1 LLASEYSLDFTLPPD
16 LEAREPPE
24 ARGLQRDEVRLLV
37 SHGSTD
43 RIVHLGFRDLPGFLQ
58 PADLLVANDS
68 ATFPAAVDAR
78 GPEGEAITLH
88 FSTRLS
94 DDIWVVEPRRASLN
108 AGDTVALDGDGL
120 VMLLAPY
127 RESSRLWLARL
138 YLPEPV
144 LNYLSNWG
152 RPIAYDYVT
161 HEWPLDVYQT
171 VYAKTPGSAEMPS
184 AGRAFSPQV
193 LDALAERGVG
203 FETLTLHT
211 GVSSLE
217 NDEPPY
223 PEWFSVPQRTAEAI
237 NTARAAGRRVIAV
250 GTTVV
255 RALESTA
262 GRDGC
267 VRPRS
272 GWTELVIT
280 PERGVKAVDGL
291 LTGLHEPRSSHLA
304 MLQAIGGHRQIER
317 AYREAI
323 AAGYLWHEFGDLHL
337 ILP

>member
-1 LLASEYSLDFTLPPD
+1 LLATEYSLDFTLPPA

-37 SHGSTD
+37 SYGSTD
-43 RIVHLGFRDLPGFLQ
+43 AVVHAGFRDLPGLLE
-58 PADLLVANDS
+58 PGDVLVANDS
-68 ATFPAAVDAR
+68 ATLPAAVNAR
-78 GPEGEAITLH
+78 GPEGEAIVLH

-94 DDIWVVEPRRASLN
+94 DDIWVVEPRRASLK
-108 AGDTVALDGDGL
+108 AGDTLALDGDGL

-127 RESSRLWLARL
+127 RDAGRLWLARL

-144 LNYLSNWG
+144 LDYLGSWG
-152 RPIAYDYVT
+152 RAIAYEYVT
-161 HEWPLDVYQT
+161 RDWPLDVYQT

-184 AGRAFSPQV
+184 AGRAFSPWV
-193 LDALAERGVG
+193 LDALAERGVP
-203 FETLTLHT
+203 FETLTLHA

-217 NDEPPY
+217 NDEEPY
-223 PEWFSVPQRTAEAI
+223 PEWFSVPQRTAAAI
-237 NTARAAGRRVIAV
+237 NTARTRGRRIIAV

-255 RALESTA
+255 RALESAT
-262 GRDGC
+262 GLDGS

-280 PERGVKAVDGL
+280 PERGVRAIDGL

-304 MLQAIGGHRQIER
+304 MLQAIGGRHQMEG

>member
-1 LLASEYSLDFTLPPD
+1 LLATEYSLDFTLPPD

-37 SHGSTD
+37 SYGSTD
-43 RIVHLGFRDLPGFLQ
+43 RVVHAGFRDLPSFLE
-58 PADLLVANDS
+58 PGDLLIANDS
-68 ATFPAAVDAR
+68 ATLPAAVNAR

-88 FSTRLS
+88 FSTQLS
-94 DDIWVVEPRRASLN
+94 DDIWVIEPRGGRLQ
-108 AGDTVALDGDGL
+108 AGDTLAPDGDGL

-127 RESSRLWLARL
+127 RDSTRLWLARL

-144 LNYLSNWG
+144 LDYLGNWG
-152 RPIAYDYVT
+152 RPIAYDYVSQ
-161 HEWPLDVYQT
+161 EWPLDVYQT

-184 AGRAFSPQV
+184 AGRAFSPR
-193 LDALAERGVG
+193 ALHALGERG

-217 NDEPPY
+217 NDEQPY

-237 NTARAAGRRVIAV
+237 NTARDRGCRVIAV

-255 RALESTA
+255 RALESA
-262 GRDGC
+262 ASRDGSL
-267 VRPRS
+267 RPRS
-272 GWTELVIT
+272 GWTDLVIT
-280 PERGVKAVDGL
+280 PERGVRAIDGL

-304 MLQAIGGHRQIER
+304 MLQAIGGRRQIER

-337 ILP
+337 ILA

>member
-1 LLASEYSLDFTLPPD
+1 LLATEYSLDFTLPPA
-16 LEAREPPE
+16 LEGGEPPE

-37 SHGSTD
+37 SYGSTD
-43 RIVHLGFRDLPGFLQ
+43 RVVHTIFRDLPGLLQ
-58 PADLLVANDS
+58 PGDLLVANDS
-68 ATFPAAVDAR
+68 ATLPAAVNAR
-78 GPEGEAITLH
+78 GPDGEAIVLH

-94 DDIWVVEPRRASLN
+94 DDIWAVEPRRACLGSGDSL
-108 AGDTVALDGDGL
+108 ALDGDGL
-120 VMLLAPY
+120 VRLLAPY
-127 RESSRLWLARL
+127 RDSSRLWLARL
-138 YLPEPV
+138 YLPEPP
-144 LNYLSNWG
+144 LDYLANWG

-161 HEWPLDVYQT
+161 REWPLDVYQT
-171 VYAKTPGSAEMPS
+171 VYAKSPGSAEMPS
-184 AGRAFSPQV
+184 AGRAFSPRV
-193 LDALAERGVG
+193 LDALAELGVA

-237 NTARAAGRRVIAV
+237 NTARVGGRRTIAV

-255 RALESTA
+255 RALESAT
-262 GRDGC
+262 GRDGS

-280 PERGVKAVDGL
+280 PERGVRAIDGL

-304 MLQAIGGHRQIER
+304 MLQAIGGRHQIER